1 MDDQTRTLPQPYSE
15 SCGMKDAS
23 SMRLESQISSTEF
36 LQHRQEHGLWAHLW
50 TQRWKNAS
58 QDLFGKN
65 DSLKTDCH
73 EFQI

>member
-23 SMRLESQISSTEF
+23 SMKLESQISSSEF

-50 TQRWKNAS
+50 TPKMEERFSGSGW
-58 QDLFGKN
+58 L
-65 DSLKTDCH
+65 
-73 EFQI
+73 E